1 MSKGEDLALTV
12 RFSAA
17 VEKAGR
23 SIPRLSKELI
33 CKYLSDLRLL
43 GVLEEPVL
51 SGQARSEAR

>member
-33 CKYLSDLRLL
+33 WKYLSDLKLL
-43 GVLEEPVL
+43 GVLEEPDL
-51 SGQARSEAR
+51 SSQARSEAR